1 VNILAEDNYY
11 DLLGV
16 EKSATQD
23 EIKKAY
29 RTLAKKYHPDRN
41 PDEAAG
47 EKLKDINAAYDVIG
61 DPEKRANYDRYGTAD
76 AQGIDMSGFGD
87 LFSSFF
93 GGGRGR
99 GRGFGGFGRRG
110 GRGRAGP
117 PPGQTLRLSI
127 NLTFEEA
134 FFGTE
139 KDIAFTRKI
148 HCEECKGSGAAAG
161 SSPVTCPTCR
171 GQGQVARS
179 MGFLSVAQTCPT
191 CQGTGERIETPCKS
205 CKGSGLQ
212 NERSEI
218 PIPIPAGVEDGQGL
232 RIPRGGNAGPRRGP
246 HGDLIV
252 MFAVEPHDTFI
263 RRGLHIYLEQEIP
276 FSLAV
281 MGGETEV
288 PTMHGSSKMKVSK
301 STEGGTLFRM
311 KGKGVH
317 TSDGRKGDQLV
328 RVQIQ
333 IPRKLTK
340 EQKEYLRKYSD
351 IFT

>member
-1 VNILAEDNYY
+1 MVNILAEDDYY
-11 DLLGV
+11 GILGV

-41 PDEAAG
+41 PDKAAG
-47 EKLKDINAAYDVIG
+47 EKLKEINAANDVLS
-61 DPEKRANYDRYGTAD
+61 DPEKRANYDRWGTAD
-76 AQGIDMSGFGD
+76 AQGIDMGDFGD

-93 GGGRGR
+93 GGGR
-99 GRGFGGFGRRG
+99 RGFGGFGRRG
-110 GRGRAGP
+110 GRGRPGP
-117 PPGQTLRLSI
+117 PPGQTLRFTI

-134 FFGTE
+134 FFGADKE
-139 KDIAFTRKI
+139 IAFNRKI
-148 HCEECKGSGAAAG
+148 HCEECKGSGAAVG

-191 CQGTGERIETPCKS
+191 CQGTGSRIEKPCKS
-205 CKGSGLQ
+205 CRGSGLKKD
-212 NERSEI
+212 RSEI
-218 PIPIPAGVEDGQGL
+218 TIPIPAGVEDGQGI
-232 RIPRGGNAGPRRGP
+232 RIQGGGNAGSRKGP

-252 MFAVEPHDTFI
+252 MFAVEPHDMFV
-263 RRGLHIYLEQEIP
+263 RRGLHIYLEQDIP
-276 FSLAV
+276 FPLAV
-281 MGGETEV
+281 TGGETEV

-301 STEGGTLFRM
+301 RTKGGTLFRM

-333 IPRKLTK
+333 IPKKLSK
-340 EQKEYLRKYSD
+340 EQKEYLRQYSD

>member
-1 VNILAEDNYY
+1 MVYILAEDNYY
-11 DLLGV
+11 DLLGIG
-16 EKSATQD
+16 KSATQD

-29 RTLAKKYHPDRN
+29 RILAKKYHPDRN

-61 DPEKRANYDRYGTAD
+61 DPEKRADYDRYGTAD

-93 GGGRGR
+93 GGGRG
-99 GRGFGGFGRRG
+99 FGGFGRRG

-117 PPGQTLRLSI
+117 PSGQTLRLSI
-127 NLTFEEA
+127 GLTFEEA
-134 FFGTE
+134 FFGTDKE
-139 KDIAFTRKI
+139 IAFNRKI
-148 HCEECKGSGAAAG
+148 HCEECKGTGAAAG

-191 CQGTGERIETPCKS
+191 CRGTGERIETPCKS

-212 NERSEI
+212 NERREMT
-218 PIPIPAGVEDGQGL
+218 IPIPAGVEDGQGI
-232 RIPRGGNAGPRRGP
+232 RIQGGGNAGTRRGP
-246 HGDLIV
+246 YGDLIV
-252 MFAVEPHDTFI
+252 MFAVESHDTFV

-301 STEGGTLFRM
+301 GTEGGTLFRM

-317 TSDGRKGDQLV
+317 TTDGRKGDQLV

-333 IPRKLTK
+333 IPKKLTK
-340 EQKEYLRKYSD
+340 AQKEYLRQYSD
-351 IFT
+351 IFI

>member
-1 VNILAEDNYY
+1 MVNILAEDNYY

-61 DPEKRANYDRYGTAD
+61 DPEKRASYDRYGTAD

-93 GGGRGR
+93 GGGRG
-99 GRGFGGFGRRG
+99 FGGFGRRG

-117 PPGQTLRLSI
+117 PAGQTLRLSI

-139 KDIAFTRKI
+139 KDIAFNRKI

-161 SSPVTCPTCR
+161 SSPVTCSTCG

-191 CQGTGERIETPCKS
+191 CRGTGERIETPCKS
-205 CKGSGLQ
+205 CKGSGFQ

-218 PIPIPAGVEDGQGL
+218 PIPIPAGVEDGQGI
-232 RIPRGGNAGPRRGP
+232 RIQRGGNAGPRRGP

-252 MFAVEPHDTFI
+252 MFAVESHDTFI

-276 FSLAV
+276 FPLAV
-281 MGGETEV
+281 TGGETEV

-301 STEGGTLFRM
+301 GTEGGTLFRM

-333 IPRKLTK
+333 IPKKLSK
-340 EQKEYLRKYSD
+340 DQKEYLRKYSD

>member
-1 VNILAEDNYY
+1 MVNILAEDDYY
-11 DLLGV
+11 GILGV

-41 PDEAAG
+41 PDKAAG
-47 EKLKDINAAYDVIG
+47 EKLKEINAANDVLS
-61 DPEKRANYDRYGTAD
+61 DPEKRANYDRWGTAD
-76 AQGIDMSGFGD
+76 AQGIDMGDFGD

-93 GGGRGR
+93 GGGR
-99 GRGFGGFGRRG
+99 RGFGGFGRRG
-110 GRGRAGP
+110 GRGRPGP
-117 PPGQTLRLSI
+117 PPGQTLRFTI

-134 FFGTE
+134 FFGADKE
-139 KDIAFTRKI
+139 IAFNRKI
-148 HCEECKGSGAAAG
+148 HCEECKGSGAAVG

-191 CQGTGERIETPCKS
+191 CQGTGSRIEKPCKS
-205 CKGSGLQ
+205 CRGSGLKKD
-212 NERSEI
+212 RSEI
-218 PIPIPAGVEDGQGL
+218 TIPIPAGVEDGQGI
-232 RIPRGGNAGPRRGP
+232 RIQGGGNAGSRKGP

-252 MFAVEPHDTFI
+252 MFAVEPHDMFV
-263 RRGLHIYLEQEIP
+263 RRGLHIYVEQDIP
-276 FSLAV
+276 FPLAV
-281 MGGETEV
+281 TGGETEV

-301 STEGGTLFRM
+301 RTKGGTLFRM

-333 IPRKLTK
+333 IPKKLSK
-340 EQKEYLRKYSD
+340 EQKEYLRQYSD